1 MRKSFSLLGGLALA
15 TALAA
20 GVTPALAGGKKH
32 FDAPVINLVEGTQIN
47 ALTAQLG
54 QNNLSAGEIA
64 HNEVSTQAFGNSLS
78 GEQINDGE
86 SKALNGAFGVQVN
99 LLSLQASQTN
109 LSAGS
114 IGHNEVSTVSVGNA
128 FTLDQ
133 ENPSSKGTAN
143 LGTGIQANVA
153 TIQAVQGN
161 FSAGNI
167 SHNSISAA
175 AAGNSFGFSSLN
187 AD

>member
-1 MRKSFSLLGGLALA
+1 MRKSFSLFGGLALA

-32 FDAPVINLVEGTQIN
+32 FDAPVINVAGGVQVN

-54 QNNLSAGEIA
+54 QNNLSAGEIKN
-64 HNEVSTQAFGNSLS
+64 NEVSTQAFGNSMS

-86 SKALNGAFGVQVN
+86 NLALNGALGAQVN
-99 LLSLQASQTN
+99 VLSLQASQTN
-109 LSAGS
+109 LSAGL
-114 IGHNEVSTVSVGNA
+114 IKNNEVSTVSVGNA

-133 ENPSSKGTAN
+133 ENLSSKNAAN
-143 LGTGIQANVA
+143 VGVGIQANIG
-153 TIQAVQGN
+153 TIQAAQGN
-161 FSAGNI
+161 FSAGAIQGNTF
-167 SHNSISAA
+167 SAA
-175 AAGNSFGFSSLN
+175 AAGNSFSFSSLN